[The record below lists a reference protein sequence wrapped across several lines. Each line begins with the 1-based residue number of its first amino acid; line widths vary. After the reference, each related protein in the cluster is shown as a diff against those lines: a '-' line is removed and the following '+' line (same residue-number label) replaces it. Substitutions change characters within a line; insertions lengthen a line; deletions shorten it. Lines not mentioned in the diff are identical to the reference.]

1 MTWLQ
6 GMFGGGEMTI
16 EELVREQV
24 QEMDMSEIVRQEI
37 RKIIERDVSPEIKKS
52 IGANVA
58 EYVKAEIEMIFQKGV
73 KTDDGWGS
81 KTTYST
87 FEELFKQTFKK
98 AISSNY
104 EIQRIIENSVKARM
118 DEFLKT
124 KSKDIAAAL
133 LRQLEGTP

>member
-1 MTWLQ
+1 
-6 GMFGGGEMTI
+6 MTI
-16 EELVREQV
+16 EELVKEQV

-37 RKIIERDVSPEIKKS
+37 RRIIERDVAPEIKRS
-52 IGANVA
+52 ITMNVS
-58 EYVKAEIEMIFQKGV
+58 EYVKSEIERILQEGV

-104 EIQRIIENSVKARM
+104 EIQRIIENSVKTKM

-124 KSKDIAAAL
+124 KSKDIATAL
-133 LRQLEGTP
+133 LRQLEGAT